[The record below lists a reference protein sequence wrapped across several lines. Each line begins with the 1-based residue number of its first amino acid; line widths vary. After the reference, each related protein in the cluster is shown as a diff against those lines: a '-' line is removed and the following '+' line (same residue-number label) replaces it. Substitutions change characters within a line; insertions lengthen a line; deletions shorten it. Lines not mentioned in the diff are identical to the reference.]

1 MPGLNFGNVSRLLPR
16 ATDGGRISP
25 ELKFNESG
33 KHWLPY
39 LLSLSGPILFSALI
53 AVCVA
58 ATVAAA
64 AQAAADQQIL
74 PA

>member
-1 MPGLNFGNVSRLLPR
+1 MATCPDFALSV

-25 ELKFNESG
+25 ELIFNESG

-53 AVCVA
+53 AICVA

-64 AQAAADQQIL
+64 AQAAADQQII